1 MKAKLYSVLKSILSY
16 FVFMVIVFG
25 VDSALEAY
33 TEKFGGVICSVVFLI
48 YLPMILNSLAR
59 LFFASK
65 SEFEEF
71 ILNKPDEFK
80 RGKQIACITK
90 SFDYLSSLA
99 VCLCFLLV
107 FPTDVFS
114 LHISRLFLLQN
125 GSVLE
130 KAITVSVVFVLFA
143 IVSIFARLSILE
155 RWFYRVSVY
164 QKKLFG
170 YILSVLKYIFMYT
183 YSALMLMV
191 IVDKIKMIFYETE
204 VYKTDIFDF
213 LIWAT
218 VLLLAIKYVRVL
230 LKRRKFIKNL
240 KKSCFSNKFKLSK
253 INRPYLSLLKN
264 CDDANFTVEA
274 HGKKYACRL
283 LSGKERSVGMILF
296 DDGEGVY
303 KHTIKL
309 RGIEIYTNYRQFTYG
324 YESEFVKC
332 VVVTSMPA
340 KVMRG
345 EGEKKANLFTGD
357 RIGEYYY
364 FEPQAFIN
372 SLERDCMER
381 RQ

>member
-16 FVFMVIVFG
+16 FIFIFIVFG

-33 TEKFGGVICSVVFLI
+33 TEKLGGVLCSVIFLI
-48 YLPMILNSLAR
+48 FLPMILNSLVR

-65 SEFEEF
+65 SELEEF
-71 ILNKPDEFK
+71 MLNKPDEFK
-80 RGKQIACITK
+80 KGKQIAYIAK
-90 SFDYLSSLA
+90 SFGYLSSLA
-99 VCLCFLLV
+99 VCLLFLIA
-107 FPTDVFS
+107 FPSDVFS
-114 LHISRLFLLQN
+114 LHISRLLPLQN
-125 GSVLE
+125 GSLLE
-130 KAITVSVVFVLFA
+130 KAITVLVVFALFA
-143 IVSIFARLSILE
+143 IVSIFARLSVRE
-155 RWFYRVSVY
+155 KWFYRVSVY

-170 YILSVLKYIFMYT
+170 YILSILKYIFMYT
-183 YSALMLMV
+183 YCALMLMV
-191 IVDKIKMIFYETE
+191 IVDKIKTVFFATG
-204 VYKTDIFDF
+204 VYKTDLFDF

-218 VLLLAIKYVRVL
+218 VLFLVIKYVRVL

-253 INRPYLSLLKN
+253 INRPYLSLFKN

-283 LSGKERSVGMILF
+283 LSGKGRGVGMILF

-303 KHTIKL
+303 KYMLKL
-309 RGIEIYTNYRQFTYG
+309 KGTEVYTNYQQFTYG

-332 VVVTSMPA
+332 VVITSMPA

-345 EGEKKANLFTGD
+345 EGEKIANLFTGEK
-357 RIGEYYY
+357 IGEYYY